1 MSKHLI
7 PRPTDAELEILQ
19 VLWQRG
25 PSTVREVNEVLSDR
39 REVGYTTT
47 LKLMQ
52 IMVEKGLARR
62 NTETRVHV
70 YTAAVEEAATQQ
82 RLLDQFLDTAFRG
95 SAASLIMQALGN
107 HRASPEELDEIKEL
121 IRRMEEE

>member
-25 PSTVREVNEVLSDR
+25 PSTVREVNEVLSER

-95 SAASLIMQALGN
+95 SAANLIMQALGN

>member
-107 HRASPEELDEIKEL
+107 HCASPEELDEIKEL

>member
-1 MSKHLI
+1 
-7 PRPTDAELEILQ
+7 
-19 VLWQRG
+19 
-25 PSTVREVNEVLSDR
+25 
-39 REVGYTTT
+39 
-47 LKLMQ
+47 
-52 IMVEKGLARR
+52 EKGLARR

>member
-107 HRASPEELDEIKEL
+107 HPASPEELDEIKEL
-121 IRRMEEE
+121 IRRMGEE

>member
-95 SAASLIMQALGN
+95 SAANLIMQALGN